1 MSKVEGLK
9 VESLKVESLKV
20 ECLKVEGLKVES
32 LKVSLKWLWRL
43 VSCQLEDLT
52 AVVTAAL
59 KLLKDFNGIIMMLV
73 VQLFV

>member
-1 MSKVEGLK
+1 LEYWFCRQTAAPIKGGGEIDSKIPDSKIQRLIR
-9 VESLKVESLKV
+9 
-20 ECLKVEGLKVES
+20 
-32 LKVSLKWLWRL
+32 WWRL
-43 VSCQLEDLT
+43 VSCQLVLLT

>member
-1 MSKVEGLK
+1 VGGESEELSKVEGLK
-9 VESLKVESLKV
+9 VE
-20 ECLKVEGLKVES
+20 C

-43 VSCQLEDLT
+43 VSCQLVLLT

>member
-1 MSKVEGLK
+1 MGLWNIGYAGRQLLLLRAGGIYDLKISDSKIQRLTR
-9 VESLKVESLKV
+9 
-20 ECLKVEGLKVES
+20 
-32 LKVSLKWLWRL
+32 WWRL
-43 VSCQLEDLT
+43 VSCQLVLLT